1 MRKIILIGGAPA
13 IGKTTLAAK
22 LSKELGMPWISTDSI
37 REVMRTGAS
46 IKDNPNL
53 FYFTD
58 KKAEVYLKSHSPKE
72 VVVDQNK
79 ESIDV
84 WKGAKSFIDSARD
97 YDSKIKFS
105 YIIEGV
111 AILPSLIY
119 KDFPDSDF
127 IKPIFLLDSNK
138 DRIKEVVYTRGLWAE
153 AKKYSDDVKD
163 LEVEWVLAFNDWLKE
178 ELKKYNYSA
187 IETGDKKDLV
197 LEIKNLLK

>member
-1 MRKIILIGGAPA
+1 MDKIILIGGAPA

-46 IKDNPNL
+46 KKENPDL

-79 ESIDV
+79 ESVDV
-84 WKGAKSFIDSARD
+84 WKGIKGFIESIFD
-97 YDSKIKFS
+97 YDSKIKSS

-119 KDFPDSDF
+119 KDFPDSCF
-127 IKPIFLLDSNK
+127 IKSIFLLDDNK
-138 DRIKEVVYTRGLWAE
+138 DRIKKVIYDRGLWTS
-153 AKKYSDDVKD
+153 AKKYMDNVKD
-163 LEVEWVLAFNDWLKE
+163 LEVEWVLAFNEWLKND
-178 ELKKYNYSA
+178 LKNFNYPVV
-187 IETGDKKDLV
+187 ETGKTKDLV
-197 LEIKNLLK
+197 SEIKNLTK

>member
-1 MRKIILIGGAPA
+1 MNKIIFIGGAPA
-13 IGKTTLAAK
+13 IGKTTLAAI
-22 LSKELGMPWISTDSI
+22 LSKELGIPWISTDSI
-37 REVMRTGAS
+37 REVMRSGAS
-46 IKDNPNL
+46 KKENLGL

-58 KKAEVYLKSHSPKE
+58 KEAEVYLKSHSPEE
-72 VVVDQNK
+72 VVADQNK

-84 WKGAKSFIDSARD
+84 WKGIKSFIDSARD

-111 AILPSLIY
+111 AILPSLIH
-119 KDFPDSDF
+119 KDFSNSDH

-163 LEVEWVLAFNDWLKE
+163 LEVEWVLAFNDWLKM
-178 ELKKYNYSA
+178 ELKKYDYLS
-187 IETGDKKDLV
+187 IEIGNKKDLV
-197 LEIKNLLK
+197 SEIKNLLK